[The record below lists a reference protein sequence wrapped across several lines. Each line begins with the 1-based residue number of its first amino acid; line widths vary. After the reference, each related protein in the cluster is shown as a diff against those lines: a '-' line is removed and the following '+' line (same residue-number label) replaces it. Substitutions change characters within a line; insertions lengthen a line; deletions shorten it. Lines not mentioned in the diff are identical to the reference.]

1 MQPEQLVHP
10 STDLLAFTEW
20 SFREIK
26 KQAFRRN
33 WHHVKI
39 AQKLED
45 VVLGKTKRLIIN
57 MPPRYT
63 KTEMS
68 VVNFIPWALQLAPDA
83 EFIHTSYS
91 KTLAANNTAN
101 AKDIVLHEKYLE
113 TFPNVTVKVDSK
125 SKADWRTTKGGVVY
139 AAGAGGT
146 ITGFGAGKNRD
157 GFGGCIIIDDPH
169 KPDEAD
175 SEVIRKGV
183 IDWFGNTIESR
194 VNSPDTPIIVI
205 MQRLHQEDLSGWL
218 LDGGNGEQWEHL
230 CLPVEMQGKPIWPWK
245 HSAQKLEQMRT
256 KNPYVF
262 AGQYM
267 QNPVPLEGGLVRK
280 DWINTYLVKPKEF
293 LRIVQSWDT
302 AYKDKQHND
311 PSVCTTWMQ
320 TRKGY
325 HLLDVFVKRMR
336 YPEVKQKAKELA
348 ARWQPD
354 AVLIEDK
361 GSGQSLIQEL
371 RDETHITVIS
381 IEPTADKVT
390 RLMAVTSEYES
401 GRVFHPEKADWLD
414 AYESEMYLFPNSK
427 HDDQVDSTSQAIR
440 WMHQTATSVEFAS
453 AGRRE
458 IAQTGIKDDS
468 GYGRIRSHSN
478 TRGY

>member
-1 MQPEQLVHP
+1 MTSDDLTHIA
-10 STDLLAFTEW
+10 TDLLAFTEW
-20 SFREIK
+20 SFHTIK

-63 KTEMS
+63 KTEMA

-101 AKDIVLHEKYLE
+101 AKDIVLNEHYQQA
-113 TFPNVTVKVDSK
+113 FQNVTVKIDSK

-157 GFGGCIIIDDPH
+157 GFGGAIIIDDPH
-169 KPDEAD
+169 KPDEATSD
-175 SEVIRKGV
+175 VIRQGV

-194 VNSPDTPIIVI
+194 VNNPDTPIIVI

-218 LDGGNGEQWEHL
+218 LDGGNGEEWDHL
-230 CLPVEMQGKPIWPWK
+230 CLPAEMNGRPIWPWK
-245 HSAQKLEQMRT
+245 HSAQKLAQMRH
-256 KNPYVF
+256 KNPYVY

-267 QNPVPLEGGLVRK
+267 QSPVPLEGGLIRK
-280 DWINTYLVKPKEF
+280 DWIMTYYAKPVEF
-293 LRIVQSWDT
+293 LRVVQSWDT

-311 PSVCTTWMQ
+311 PSVCTTWIQ

-325 HLLDVFVKRMR
+325 FLVDVFVKRMR
-336 YPEVKQKAKELA
+336 YPEVKQMAKQMA
-348 ARWQPD
+348 ARWKPD

-371 RDETHITVIS
+371 RDETHITVIA

-390 RLMAVTSEYES
+390 RLMAVTSEYEA
-401 GRVFHPEKADWLD
+401 GRVYHPEKAEWLD
-414 AYESEMYLFPNSK
+414 AYESELYLFPNSK
-427 HDDQVDSTSQAIR
+427 HDDQVDSTSQAIK
-440 WMHQTATSVEFAS
+440 WMKDTATSVEFAS

-458 IAQTGIKDDS
+458 IATPGQRDDR
-468 GYGRIRSHSN
+468 GYGRIKSTSN
-478 TRGY
+478 RGY